1 MVVTFYR
8 CVDQTTACFLLL
20 LFLREHRCYRSY
32 RFVWK
37 KSPDSRQNGLS
48 YLRVFQMLSPIY
60 FLPRSCAQEKPLER
74 DSKLM
79 CWAVSFSEC
88 ERSMQPSELPPR
100 SIQRV
105 ILESLSWI
113 LLAITGLLGN
123 ILVCIAFF
131 RNPLLRKLTPVPT
144 IALAISDILCFL
156 TTGISVGVT
165 LITGSWQF
173 GETVCYVSGCV
184 TPFLL
189 CVTISTMSLTAINRY
204 TNTAKPHLHRK
215 IFTSKRSVLIVV
227 HLWSTVAVAFV
238 VPLLLGFSKVVFSP
252 DYAICAPDHRLNGY
266 ILINILIC
274 VVMISL
280 IIIPFCYYKVY
291 RILRQVRLHRPQ
303 DNQPQEPQDRKQPE
317 RLKMRN
323 KQYRPEEAAKSPQA
337 EKFNASQGV
346 LLGSAQPRKSQAW
359 EQHGKVTECF
369 RYDLCL
375 KNSREQTA
383 QENYKQSELRPA
395 NQVKCQLQKGN
406 LTQGKEGNEENS
418 SVNESLRR
426 QPLPQKQCQRPQPTE
441 RPQTNQLIKDK
452 STRQAPT
459 HRAECDEALMRE
471 KEAKITKM
479 MLAIV
484 LAFASIWIPIF
495 VLIMARR
502 FRDQTTS
509 RDFAMLV
516 TYSVNISSLVNPVL
530 YITLNRCYRNE
541 FKRIL
546 QRTIF
551 FFSECCES
559 WHN

>member
-1 MVVTFYR
+1 MR
-8 CVDQTTACFLLL
+8 
-20 LFLREHRCYRSY
+20 
-32 RFVWK
+32 
-37 KSPDSRQNGLS
+37 
-48 YLRVFQMLSPIY
+48 
-60 FLPRSCAQEKPLER
+60 
-74 DSKLM
+74 
-79 CWAVSFSEC
+79 
-88 ERSMQPSELPPR
+88 PSELPPR

-123 ILVCIAFF
+123 ILVCVAYL
-131 RNPLLRKLTPVPT
+131 RNPLLRKLTPVPA
-144 IALAISDILCFL
+144 IALAISDILFFS

-173 GETVCYVSGCV
+173 GETGCYVSGCV

-204 TNTAKPHLHRK
+204 TNIAKPHLHRK
-215 IFTSKRSVLIVV
+215 IFTPKRSVLIVV
-227 HLWSTVAVAFV
+227 YLWCIVAVAFV
-238 VPLLLGFSKVVFSP
+238 VPFLLGFSKVAFFP
-252 DYAICAPDHRLNGY
+252 DYAICASDHRLNGY

-280 IIIPFCYYKVY
+280 IIMPFCYYKVY

-303 DNQPQEPQDRKQPE
+303 DNQPQETQDRQQLE
-317 RLKMRN
+317 RLHRKVELQASREQMRN
-323 KQYRPEEAAKSPQA
+323 KEYRPEEAAKSPQA
-337 EKFNASQGV
+337 EKFNAFQGV
-346 LLGSAQPRKSQAW
+346 LLVSAQPRKSKAW
-359 EQHGKVTECF
+359 EQHRKATACF
-369 RYDLCL
+369 RSDL
-375 KNSREQTA
+375 KNSREETA
-383 QENYKQSELRPA
+383 KGDYKQSELRPA

-406 LTQGKEGNEENS
+406 LTQEGNEEKF

-426 QPLPQKQCQRPQPTE
+426 QPLPQKQWQRPQPTQ

-452 STRQAPT
+452 SKRQTPT
-459 HRAECDEALMRE
+459 HKVECGEALMRE

-495 VLIMARR
+495 MLILARR
-502 FRDQTTS
+502 FRDQTIS

-516 TYSVNISSLVNPVL
+516 TYSVNISSVVNPVL
-530 YITLNRCYRNE
+530 YIILNRRYRNE

-546 QRTIF
+546 QCTIF
-551 FFSECCES
+551 IFSECCES
-559 WHN
+559 

>member
-1 MVVTFYR
+1 MR
-8 CVDQTTACFLLL
+8 
-20 LFLREHRCYRSY
+20 
-32 RFVWK
+32 
-37 KSPDSRQNGLS
+37 
-48 YLRVFQMLSPIY
+48 
-60 FLPRSCAQEKPLER
+60 
-74 DSKLM
+74 
-79 CWAVSFSEC
+79 
-88 ERSMQPSELPPR
+88 PSELPPR
-100 SIQRV
+100 STQRV

-123 ILVCIAFF
+123 ILVCVAYL
-131 RNPLLRKLTPVPT
+131 RNPLLRKLTPVPA
-144 IALAISDILCFL
+144 IALAISDILFFS

-173 GETVCYVSGCV
+173 GETLCYVSGCV

-204 TNTAKPHLHRK
+204 TNIAKPHLHRK
-215 IFTSKRSVLIVV
+215 IFTPKRSVLIVV
-227 HLWSTVAVAFV
+227 YLWCIVAVAFV
-238 VPLLLGFSKVVFSP
+238 VPFLLGFSKVAFFP

-280 IIIPFCYYKVY
+280 IIIPFCYYKVC
-291 RILRQVRLHRPQ
+291 RILRQVRLPQPQ
-303 DNQPQEPQDRKQPE
+303 DNQPQETQDRQQLE
-317 RLKMRN
+317 RLHRKVELQASREQMRN
-323 KQYRPEEAAKSPQA
+323 KEYRPEEAAKSPQA
-337 EKFNASQGV
+337 EKFNAFQGV
-346 LLGSAQPRKSQAW
+346 LLGSAQPRESKAW
-359 EQHGKVTECF
+359 EQHRKATACL
-369 RYDLCL
+369 RSDL

-383 QENYKQSELRPA
+383 QGDYKQSELRPE

-406 LTQGKEGNEENS
+406 LTQERNEENS

-426 QPLPQKQCQRPQPTE
+426 QPLPQKQWQRPQPTQ

-452 STRQAPT
+452 SKRQAPT
-459 HRAECDEALMRE
+459 HKAECGEALMRE

-495 VLIMARR
+495 MLILARR
-502 FRDQTTS
+502 FRDQTIS

-516 TYSVNISSLVNPVL
+516 TYSVNISSVVNPVL
-530 YITLNRCYRNE
+530 YIVLNRRYRNE

-546 QRTIF
+546 QCTIF
-551 FFSECCES
+551 IFSECCES
-559 WHN
+559 